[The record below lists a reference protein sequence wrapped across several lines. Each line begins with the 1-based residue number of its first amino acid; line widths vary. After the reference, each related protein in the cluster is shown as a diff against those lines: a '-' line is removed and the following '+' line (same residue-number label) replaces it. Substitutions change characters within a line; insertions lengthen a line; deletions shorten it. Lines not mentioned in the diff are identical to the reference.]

1 MERIL
6 KLFGI
11 FLLMFVGLSA
21 SSAEQVIVKPISA
34 TSNLTQTVNVQKV
47 TTTPQNVSPTVP
59 QMISFEKCTKKYDVS
74 VDKLFFMSLASINA
88 NKFLI
93 DEIQSANGYIL
104 FRVSNRQFLA
114 TVARVDPKSSIVK
127 VVPADNNYFFPI
139 GVLTNFF
146 KYIDLNITTAIEN
159 LG

>member
-6 KLFGI
+6 KFFGI
-11 FLLMFVGLSA
+11 FLIIFVGLSA
-21 SSAEQVIVKPISA
+21 NSAEQVIVKPVSA
-34 TSNLTQTVNVQKV
+34 TSNATQTVNVQRV

-59 QMISFEKCTKKYDVS
+59 QMISFEKCTKKYAVS
-74 VDKLFFMSLASINA
+74 VDKLFFISLASINA
-88 NKFLI
+88 NKFTI
-93 DEIQSANGYIL
+93 DEIQSVNGYIL

-114 TVARVDPKSSIVK
+114 SVTRVDPKSAIVK
-127 VVPADNNYFFPI
+127 IVPADNNYFFPI

-146 KYIDLNITTAIEN
+146 KYIDLNISTPIEN

>member
-6 KLFGI
+6 KFLGI
-11 FLLMFVGLSA
+11 FLIIFVGLSA
-21 SSAEQVIVKPISA
+21 ISAEQVIVKPVSA
-34 TSNLTQTVNVQKV
+34 TSNSTQTIKVQSV

-59 QMISFEKCTKKYDVS
+59 QMVSFEKCTKKYEIP
-74 VDKLFFMSLASINA
+74 VDKLFFLSLASINA
-88 NKFLI
+88 NKFAI
-93 DEIQSANGYIL
+93 DEIQSVNGYIL

-114 TVARVDPKSSIVK
+114 SVTRVDPKSSIVK
-127 VVPADNNYFFPI
+127 IAPADNNYFFPI

-146 KYIDLNITTAIEN
+146 KYIDLNVSTPIEK